1 MKFKLK
7 FLSIFLIFLTASSC
21 SSSVK
26 TYDSA
31 NDCLNAFQLD
41 TYENSKIID
50 KFYIVGHA
58 YGSHQSD
65 NPALSYKLI
74 DFLKT
79 QEKNEYS
86 VILTGDFIRKSS
98 LDNMYILREQLS
110 EYFKEYYFSIG
121 NHDIDYGR
129 SNSFY
134 KVFGSDLEI
143 LKYKNIDLIIA
154 NFSTFNWEPNDQDK
168 EKINEYLKKSKS
180 EYIIL
185 FSHQIFWEEIV
196 EKPIKKNADDLLETS
211 LSKNSL
217 DWLDR
222 SQKKL
227 IVISGDYGLHE
238 YNTYCEH
245 NTKTNTIFIAN
256 GLYDRQEDT
265 ILELTITDSTFKL
278 SEKNI
283 SN

>member
-1 MKFKLK
+1 MKFK
-7 FLSIFLIFLTASSC
+7 FLSIFLILLTTSSC
-21 SSSVK
+21 SSSVQ
-26 TYDSA
+26 TYDST

-41 TYENSKIID
+41 IAEDATIID

-58 YGSHQSD
+58 YGSHQSN

-86 VILTGDFIRKSS
+86 LILTGDFIRKSS
-98 LDNMYILREQLS
+98 LENMYILREQLNL
-110 EYFKEYYFSIG
+110 YFKEYYFSIG
-121 NHDIDYGR
+121 NHDIDYGK
-129 SNSFY
+129 SDSFY
-134 KVFGSDLEI
+134 KVFESDLEI
-143 LKYKNIDLIIA
+143 VNYKNIDLIIA
-154 NFSTFNWEPNDQDK
+154 NFSTFNWEPNSQDK

-180 EYIIL
+180 EYVIL
-185 FSHQIFWEEIV
+185 FSHQIFWEEMV
-196 EKPIKKNADDLLETS
+196 KNPIKKNADDLLETS
-211 LSKNSL
+211 LSQNSL
-217 DWLDR
+217 DWLER
-222 SQKKL
+222 AQKKL

-245 NTKTNTIFIAN
+245 NIKTNTLFIAN

-265 ILELTITDSTFKL
+265 VLELIITDSNFKL